1 MLTVGCSL
9 LSVVIDLIKDN
20 IPDIRFL
27 YDMKDV
33 LFDQDW
39 LKTAPNFEVYYMYR
53 GLSQNG
59 KDKEIMEKNNLRYD
73 ITVMGPKM
81 LGSEFPKTLG
91 HEHAKTDSSL
101 SFPEI
106 YEMLKGRCEFL
117 LQRRNNND
125 ILEIYVVRAEQGEK
139 IIIPPNY
146 AHFMLNVFDT
156 EIIMANWSEKN
167 FKSDYQPIKEKRGAC
182 YYAITAPASSNEG
195 PSFVKWVKNM
205 NYVNIPELKIGSA
218 ADFNWLLEKFGI
230 NPAEPM
236 YNLVNDISKLDF
248 LKNPQ
253 KYEWPARNAARS
265 VADGTK

>member
-9 LSVVIDLIKDN
+9 LSVVINLIKDN

-59 KDKEIMEKNNLRYD
+59 KDKEIMEKNDLRYD
-73 ITVMGPKM
+73 ITVMEPKM

-91 HEHAKTDSSL
+91 HKHAKTDFSL
-101 SFPEI
+101 TYPEI
-106 YEMLKGRCEFL
+106 YEILEGSCEFL
-117 LQRRNNND
+117 LQKSDGNNVTD
-125 ILEIYVVRAEQGEK
+125 AYVALVKKGEK
-139 IIIPPNY
+139 LIIPPDY

-167 FKSDYQPIKEKRGAC
+167 FKSDYQPIKEKHGAC
-182 YYAITAPASSNEG
+182 YYATKSNEG

-205 NYVNIPELKIGSA
+205 NYVNIPELKICSA

-253 KYEWPARNAARS
+253 KYEW
-265 VADGTK
+265 TK

>member
-1 MLTVGCSL
+1 
-9 LSVVIDLIKDN
+9 
-20 IPDIRFL
+20 
-27 YDMKDV
+27 
-33 LFDQDW
+33 
-39 LKTAPNFEVYYMYR
+39 
-53 GLSQNG
+53 
-59 KDKEIMEKNNLRYD
+59 
-73 ITVMGPKM
+73 
-81 LGSEFPKTLG
+81 
-91 HEHAKTDSSL
+91 
-101 SFPEI
+101 
-106 YEMLKGRCEFL
+106 
-117 LQRRNNND
+117 
-125 ILEIYVVRAEQGEK
+125 
-139 IIIPPNY
+139 
-146 AHFMLNVFDT
+146 
-156 EIIMANWSEKN
+156 MANWSEKN